1 MKGGRLMFRQKD
13 KFQKRNK
20 RKEKRKRKI
29 LYSCAL
35 AGIAVVCIGAFSLSY
50 GWIKNSLAGENTAQ
64 EEMKE
69 KLKEAGIKEK
79 LIVEAGNQM
88 PKASEFFENG
98 IEEASFVKTL
108 TEKEL
113 KELGEH
119 VVIISYHG
127 EE

>member
-69 KLKEAGIKEK
+69 KLKEAIKNFIEQPYYRTCGHCTGMQG
-79 LIVEAGNQM
+79 LTS
-88 PKASEFFENG
+88 KAAEQG
-98 IEEASFVKTL
+98 YID
-108 TEKEL
+108 L
-113 KELGEH
+113 KKPIL
-119 VVIISYHG
+119 SKKM
-127 EE
+127 

>member
-1 MKGGRLMFRQKD
+1 MFRQKD

-98 IEEASFVKTL
+98 IEEASFVNIDRKGI
-108 TEKEL
+108 KRA
-113 KELGEH
+113 G
-119 VVIISYHG
+119 
-127 EE
+127 